1 MQDLQRL
8 SQHLRLDY
16 AQRVKDLK
24 FANISDLT
32 VTRAMKYASDH
43 ITEKISTAQI
53 AKALNVTTPYLSG
66 KFKAVTGLCLMDY
79 IYAEKVKEAQY
90 LLTYTDDSL
99 SRIASYLAFSSQSYF
114 QNIFKKYA
122 GVTPNEYRTKNKNA
136 TY

>member
-1 MQDLQRL
+1 
-8 SQHLRLDY
+8 
-16 AQRVKDLK
+16 
-24 FANISDLT
+24 
-32 VTRAMKYASDH
+32 
-43 ITEKISTAQI
+43 
-53 AKALNVTTPYLSG
+53 
-66 KFKAVTGLCLMDY
+66 MDY

-99 SRIASYLAFSSQSYF
+99 ARIASYLAFSSQHYF